1 MRVAVGVHCGPVVIG
16 TIGADQRV
24 EFTVIGDVVN
34 VASRLQSATREVGG
48 RILASDHCLAAAGP
62 AAAGRFTRSLPLTLR
77 GRSQPIVVHVAD

>member
-1 MRVAVGVHCGPVVIG
+1 G

-48 RILASDHCLAAAGP
+48 RILVSEGCLAAAGP

-77 GRSQPIVVHVAD
+77 GRTQPIVVHVAE